1 MIPTQ
6 TEIGRPIDSRK
17 PHSLPR
23 HFVLLPSNTAA
34 QVSGRLRAM
43 AALCL
48 TAFPS
53 PAWDVHR
60 LCSPTARY
68 AELAVPAGSHHT
80 LSRYREGKKGTAN
93 QHNPSSYDAQFNA
106 RNSFIAFLPHP
117 LFYIPELEFSEN
129 KLL

>member
-1 MIPTQ
+1 
-6 TEIGRPIDSRK
+6 
-17 PHSLPR
+17 
-23 HFVLLPSNTAA
+23 VLLPSNTAA

-60 LCSPTARY
+60 LYSPTARY

-80 LSRYREGKKGTAN
+80 LSRYRAGE
-93 QHNPSSYDAQFNA
+93 D
-106 RNSFIAFLPHP
+106 RNSQPAQSQQL
-117 LFYIPELEFSEN
+117 
-129 KLL
+129 